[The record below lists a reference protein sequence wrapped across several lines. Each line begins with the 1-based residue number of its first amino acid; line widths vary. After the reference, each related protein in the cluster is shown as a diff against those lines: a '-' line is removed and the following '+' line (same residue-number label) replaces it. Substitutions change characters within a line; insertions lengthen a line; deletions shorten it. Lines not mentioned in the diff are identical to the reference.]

1 MGYAIPMFAGH
12 LDLYAPLVFTVD
24 DVLSPAECAAQIA
37 RIEAMGPETATINAV
52 GGPLLDTRTRN
63 NDRVIFDDVELAE
76 QLYARVRPR
85 LPTRLSGRVPVG
97 ANERFRGYRYRVGQ
111 RFAPH
116 YDGSFT
122 RDEHER
128 SLLTFMIY
136 LNDGFEGGETDFL
149 ELKQKITPRAG
160 QALLFQHFLLHEGC
174 TVRQGQKY
182 ALRSDIMYRQI

>member
-1 MGYAIPMFAGH
+1 MFAGH

-97 ANERFRGYRYRVGQ
+97 ANERFRAAWSEAQ
-111 RFAPH
+111 PK
-116 YDGSFT
+116 
-122 RDEHER
+122 
-128 SLLTFMIY
+128 
-136 LNDGFEGGETDFL
+136 GG
-149 ELKQKITPRAG
+149 RANG
-160 QALLFQHFLLHEGC
+160 GD
-174 TVRQGQKY
+174 R
-182 ALRSDIMYRQI
+182 RR